1 MAALIAAAAV
11 LLGAPLI
18 DRVIAGRPRLAAAV
32 DGVLGCLIALAVF
45 AAVLPFAAGVIGWPD
60 AVRVLALGA
69 VAGFIAHRFPGLGDA
84 VSAFAFAG
92 LALHALVD
100 GVALASPSAPLQ
112 YAVVAHNVPVG
123 MALWRAISPGSPRLA
138 RLALLLSAF
147 ITLAGWMLAAHVVEA
162 STAAPMAVL
171 QVMAA
176 GMLLHSAWHLLG
188 PARQR
193 FWPRAT
199 AHGSAP

>member
-1 MAALIAAAAV
+1 MAALLAAAAV

-18 DRVIAGRPRLAAAV
+18 DRVLAGRPRLAAAV
-32 DGVLGCLIALAVF
+32 DGILGLLIGVAVF
-45 AAVLPFAAGVIGWPD
+45 GAVLPFAANVIGWKE
-60 AVRVLALGA
+60 AVLVLTVGA
-69 VAGFIAHRFPGLGDA
+69 VVGVIAHRFPVLGDA

-100 GVALASPSAPLQ
+100 GVALAGSSAPLR

-123 MALWRAISPGSPRLA
+123 MALWRAISPGSPRVA

-147 ITLAGWMLAAHVVEA
+147 ITLAGWLLAAHVAAA

-193 FWPRAT
+193 FLPRAT
-199 AHGSAP
+199 P